1 MARKKNY
8 APWDTPHYRQMNR
21 NVDKMFGK
29 SPNDP
34 DQSHWIFIVIIFVVL
49 GLIIAAIKHK

>member
-8 APWDTPHYRQMNR
+8 APWDNAHYRQMNR

-29 SPNDP
+29 SSNDP
-34 DQSHWIFIVIIFVVL
+34 DQSHWIVIVIIFVVL
-49 GLIIAAIKHK
+49 GFIIAAIKHK